1 MAIPGL
7 KFREG
12 CSIGGCK
19 IRSFVAE
26 ERQAHQ
32 AGEVKERKRHGD
44 PKGHGKGR
52 RRTPVTKRMATVA
65 VLLRILRAYWFCLLI
80 NHE

>member
-1 MAIPGL
+1 MAMPSL
-7 KFREG
+7 KFRQG
-12 CSIGGCK
+12 SSIGGCK

-32 AGEVKERKRHGD
+32 GGEVKKRKRHDD
-44 PKGHGKGR
+44 PKGHGKGW

-65 VLLRILRAYWFCLLI
+65 VLL
-80 NHE
+80 